1 MDLASS
7 RIWQDVTN
15 STIVCEIRRYDRQ
28 TVVAFSAARR
38 RPPVASAGCV
48 PAAGCGR
55 PGVAAASDGPAR
67 AAAAS
72 PRPNIVFILTDDQDG
87 QPDMMDAMPNL
98 YSLVAAQDMTFDSF
112 FAPVPLCCPARAI
125 LLLGQY
131 AHNSQMLHN
140 LMPIGGFERFLELG
154 LENTTIATALDA
166 AGYSY
171 GPGRQIPQRLS
182 AAQPSACAMRA
193 PT

>member
-1 MDLASS
+1 MTARLLSRSVQRGAGRLWRLLA
-7 RIWQDVTN
+7 V
-15 STIVCEIRRYDRQ
+15 
-28 TVVAFSAARR
+28 FLLLAA
-38 RPPVASAGCV
+38 A
-48 PAAGCGR
+48 GR
-55 PGVAAASDGPAR
+55 PGAAAAAIDGPAR

-166 AGYSY
+166 AGYRTALVGKYLNDYPLPS
-171 GPGRQIPQRLS
+171 L
-182 AAQPSACAMRA
+182 QPALCARRHE
-193 PT
+193 P